1 MTDSMRV
8 ALVVT
13 RSDVFG
19 GAVLHVR
26 DLACGL
32 KGLGHE
38 VRVFI
43 GGRGPMLTV
52 LRDAGVDAVAIPA
65 LQRAIRPY
73 HDARALAGLMKALA
87 EWRPDLLHAH
97 TAKSGL
103 LARLVAATRSLPCV
117 YTPHAWPFLDGV
129 PRMHQQVY
137 LRIEQAAG
145 RLPASVINVCRYEE
159 RVALERRVGV
169 ARRHFVVH
177 NGVPD
182 VPDVLRADPRR
193 WPPRLVVVARFER
206 QKDHVT
212 LLRGLPI
219 LHTREWQLDLV
230 GDGPTRPAC
239 ERAVANAGL
248 SDRVRFLGEVH
259 DVATRLAGAQMLIL
273 PSRWEGM
280 PLTLLEAMRA
290 GLPVVA
296 TDVGGVGEV
305 VLHGVT
311 GLLVPRGEVMPL
323 AAALA
328 RLVDDPELR
337 VRFGTAGRA
346 RYVARFSSAAMVAET
361 ARVYRTTL
369 LRHTLGLPRTAPVQD
384 SGHGGPGQ
392 PPRRGRPPLRGHGP
406 APVSAEGGVL
416 P

>member
-1 MTDSMRV
+1 MRDSLRV

-19 GAVLHVR
+19 GAVVHVR
-26 DLACGL
+26 DLASGL
-32 KGLGHE
+32 QGLGHE

-43 GGRGPMLTV
+43 GGRGPMLAM

-65 LQRAIRPY
+65 LQRAIRP
-73 HDARALAGLMKALA
+73 DRDVRALANLVKALA
-87 EWRPDLLHAH
+87 AWRPDLLHAH

-129 PRMHQQVY
+129 PRMHQQAY

-159 RVALERRVGV
+159 RVALERGVGV

-182 VPDVLRADPRR
+182 VPDDLRADPRR
-193 WPPRLVVVARFER
+193 QPPRLVVVARFER
-206 QKDHVT
+206 QKDHIT
-212 LLRGLPI
+212 LLRGLPS

-230 GDGPTRPAC
+230 GDGPTRSAC
-239 ERAVANAGL
+239 ERAVASAGL

-259 DVATRLAGAQMLIL
+259 DVATRLAGAQVLIL
-273 PSRWEGM
+273 PSRWEAM

-296 TDVGGVGEV
+296 TDVGGVGEAV
-305 VLHGVT
+305 VDGVT
-311 GLLVPRGEVMPL
+311 GLLVPRGEVMTL

-337 VRFGTAGRA
+337 VRLGAAGRA
-346 RYVARFSSAAMVAET
+346 RYEARFSLPAMVAET
-361 ARVYRTTL
+361 TRVYRTTL
-369 LRHTLGLPRTAPVQD
+369 LRHALGRPRTAPVQD
-384 SGHGGPGQ
+384 PGHWGRGPA
-392 PPRRGRPPLRGHGP
+392 PRRGRPPIQGAPP
-406 APVSAEGGVL
+406 APVSAEGGVG